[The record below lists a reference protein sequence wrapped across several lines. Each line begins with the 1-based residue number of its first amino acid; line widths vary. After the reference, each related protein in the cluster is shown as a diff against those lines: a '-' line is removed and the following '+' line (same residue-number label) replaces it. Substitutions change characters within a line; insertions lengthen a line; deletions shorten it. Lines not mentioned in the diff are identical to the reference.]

1 MNQNEVAIV
10 KKRNNAKIPYRAT
23 TGSAG
28 LDLCAAID
36 ESIIIAPGD
45 LVSIPSGIAIALP
58 NENYVALIFARSGLG
73 VKYGITLSN
82 GVGVIDSDYRGEIF
96 VGLCNLSKEPYEIIP
111 GERIAQLI
119 FFPLAN
125 LNLLPKDNLDPT
137 DRNEKRFGSTG
148 K

>member
-1 MNQNEVAIV
+1 MHQNEISIL
-10 KKRNNAKIPYRAT
+10 KKRENAKIPYRAT

-36 ESIIIAPGD
+36 EKITITPGD

-58 NENYVALIFARSGLG
+58 NKNYVALVFARSGLG
-73 VKYGITLSN
+73 VKHGITLSN

-96 VGLCNLSKEPYEIIP
+96 VGLCNLSKEPYEISP

-119 FFPLAN
+119 FLPLAN
-125 LNLLPKDNLDPT
+125 LPVLKKDFLEPT
-137 DRNEKRFGSTG
+137 ERSEKGFGSTG